1 MTTSRTA
8 SKRTRIAAGLA
19 TMLAAFCVAVPAAQ
33 AELVGG
39 VRDGGCLQG
48 VQVGSATN
56 SDGSVTPICR
66 IIR

>member
-1 MTTSRTA
+1 MTTSRTT
-8 SKRTRIAAGLA
+8 SKRTRLTAGLA
-19 TMLAAFCVAVPAAQ
+19 ATLAAFCVAAPAQ

-66 IIR
+66 IVR

>member
-1 MTTSRTA
+1 MTASRTT

-19 TMLAAFCVAVPAAQ
+19 ATLAALCLAAPAQ

-48 VQVGSATN
+48 VQVGSAQN
-56 SDGSVTPICR
+56 PDGSVTPICR

>member
-1 MTTSRTA
+1 MTASSTTST
-8 SKRTRIAAGLA
+8 RTRIAAALA
-19 TMLAAFCVAVPAAQ
+19 TVVAALAVAAPAQ

>member
-1 MTTSRTA
+1 MTTSRTTT
-8 SKRTRIAAGLA
+8 KRTRIAAGLA
-19 TMLAAFCVAVPAAQ
+19 ATLAALCLAAPAQ

-39 VRDGGCLQG
+39 VRDGGCLSG

>member
-1 MTTSRTA
+1 MTTSRTTA
-8 SKRTRIAAGLA
+8 KRTRLAAGLA
-19 TMLAAFCVAVPAAQ
+19 ATLAAFAVAAPAQ

-56 SDGSVTPICR
+56 NDGSVTPICR